1 MKRTVFVKLSVFAGL
16 SAVTHVQ
23 NTVLRVR
30 LRKSC
35 VADRRLVNHI
45 DIGFFVTPCV
55 FSIFAEVIR
64 INIAGCF
71 AARTVDHG
79 VNVAPRKNVVFIG
92 KRTVFFDGR
101 VPAVAVGNDSIL
113 GCCVNSLGTGVDAV
127 GFGIIIKFP
136 AVAVEPERIFDFGF
150 RHVIHGKRR
159 RCTGQGIQTRTPL
172 GAADQMNG
180 FRYDGIIL

>member
-1 MKRTVFVKLSVFAGL
+1 M
-16 SAVTHVQ
+16 
-23 NTVLRVR
+23 
-30 LRKSC
+30 
-35 VADRRLVNHI
+35 
-45 DIGFFVTPCV
+45 TPCV
-55 FSIFAEVIR
+55 CGIFAVVIR
-64 INIAGCF
+64 INIAFCS

-101 VPAVAVGNDSIL
+101 VPVVAVGNNSIL

-150 RHVIHGKRR
+150 RHVIHGKRL
-159 RCTGQGIQTRTPL
+159 CGTGHGVQARTPL
-172 GAADQMNG
+172 GAADQMQRFGSRRAVGKRKVKGNVAG
-180 FRYDGIIL
+180 IAFRLHLQSAVVIGGTSASDIPVSTVTEEKAFATGMW